1 MNGRLLGW
9 AAVAGL
15 GVIGWKVASVLN
27 SDAIAMAVGVLFGIL
42 AGIPMALLMLA
53 SRNRAESTARTG
65 DTHYHYHVAAS
76 PAQLPVAPKIDR
88 LEYEVESIPGYR
100 AWKVAD
106 QDLIWIS
113 KNGTDKEWTR
123 SSTAYFQYLNDYS
136 IKQLE
141 DKQAG

>member
-1 MNGRLLGW
+1 MNGKLLGL
-9 AAVAGL
+9 VAIVGL
-15 GVIGWKVASVLN
+15 GMVGWKVGSVLN

-42 AGIPMALLMLA
+42 AGVPTSLLILA
-53 SRNRAESTARTG
+53 SRHRAEPTVKAG
-65 DTHYHYHVAAS
+65 ETHYHYHGAPG

-100 AWKVAD
+100 AWKMAD

-123 SSTAYFQYLNDYS
+123 SATAYFQYLNDYNM
-136 IKQLE
+136 KQLE
-141 DKQAG
+141 DKQAR